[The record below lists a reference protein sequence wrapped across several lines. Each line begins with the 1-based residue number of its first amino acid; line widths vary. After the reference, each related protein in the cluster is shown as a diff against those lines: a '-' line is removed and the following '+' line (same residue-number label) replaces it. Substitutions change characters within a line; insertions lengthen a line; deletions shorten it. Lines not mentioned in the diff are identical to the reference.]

1 MRKRFF
7 LNCLLMLTLVLV
19 MSTSAF
25 AISESDVE
33 SAVSASGKEAVS
45 GNVLVWF
52 LCAIAFLKVSQKI
65 DSFLS
70 SLGLNVGHT
79 GGSMLSEAMIAMRA
93 INTATSAVGSALG
106 SRSRHGSAPASGK
119 SGSGSAA
126 AAGFFSGG
134 LVGMASRKIASDAVR
149 TATAEK
155 NIVQPQQAEA
165 TVSRTHASSDTHSGS
180 QSASER
186 RRQNTSQLDQNQQ
199 TVSSRAVKSEQQ
211 ERSQQALHES
221 QHSVDASQL
230 HQDTQSA
237 QEQQFHAAL
246 HTEDQQASHLAFQ
259 SEQGEFVGSV
269 VQSDEFDASSEE
281 ARTEQSQVMQSA
293 LQQEQIGATQREV
306 QSEESRHAQHDTDT
320 DGDGKCDTCGAAVS
334 LTVTWDADSNGGTI
348 NGKASFSETV
358 KPNSVPAA
366 PSASPVKTGHTF
378 KNWYTEKTGGKLYN
392 TVTSITTS
400 QTFYAQFT
408 ANTYTVTWNLG
419 DGRSE
424 TTEQTYG
431 EKLLL
436 PKDPERKNAE
446 FLGWFTEKDGGT
458 EVTTNTVFEET
469 AATMYYAHWEVTEL
483 FSVTVPATLPLVV
496 DEAGKVYV
504 ASASIVNNS
513 TGDVKVSSVSVTS
526 KNGWEFV
533 PYSTNMAKAKVD
545 AKQVGF
551 KINSSETSKTGDSEV
566 FTLAAPWTVKEANA
580 LSINYDAVVSA
591 VSQPVTGQEIMSV
604 VFVLEWA

>member
-119 SGSGSAA
+119 PGGGSAA

-165 TVSRTHASSDTHSGS
+165 TVSRTHVSSDTHSGS
-180 QSASER
+180 QSASEQQ
-186 RRQNTSQLDQNQQ
+186 RQNTSQLDQNQQ
-199 TVSSRAVKSEQQ
+199 TVSSRAVNSEQR
-211 ERSQQALHES
+211 EKSQQALHES
-221 QHSVDASQL
+221 QHSMDASQL
-230 HQDTQSA
+230 HQDTQTA

-246 HTEDQQASHLAFQ
+246 HTEDQQASHLSFQ
-259 SEQGEFVGSV
+259 SENSEFAGSV
-269 VQSDEFDASSEE
+269 VQSDEFEASSEE

-293 LQQEQIGATQREV
+293 LQQEQIGVTQRE
-306 QSEESRHAQHDTDT
+306 QAQHTQQETQSSTFGQVESQSRQHTAQSDKQFFSVRNGLSKTTIAERTVQTQERPGRFLHSRTPSAAPASAPANEAPAARPAPIPSAPTQFRSFGGTLFAKSLYQGGAFANDVIGTVAKGDYRTIGSITGETATRSLMSYMGFTALGEHAPNIPRYQDVEIGGGRITGREFTPQHPGGIDFCMYHADQYAKPKGDYSKVYSADDAAWYKQYAEDTVERKPYQAE
-320 DGDGKCDTCGAAVS
+320 DGKIAYHEKIVQK
-334 LTVTWDADSNGGTI
+334 L
-348 NGKASFSETV
+348 
-358 KPNSVPAA
+358 PNP
-366 PSASPVKTGHTF
+366 P
-378 KNWYTEKTGGKLYN
+378 
-392 TVTSITTS
+392 
-400 QTFYAQFT
+400 Q
-408 ANTYTVTWNLG
+408 
-419 DGRSE
+419 R
-424 TTEQTYG
+424 
-431 EKLLL
+431 
-436 PKDPERKNAE
+436 KDR
-446 FLGWFTEKDGGT
+446 
-458 EVTTNTVFEET
+458 
-469 AATMYYAHWEVTEL
+469 M
-483 FSVTVPATLPLVV
+483 
-496 DEAGKVYV
+496 
-504 ASASIVNNS
+504 
-513 TGDVKVSSVSVTS
+513 
-526 KNGWEFV
+526 
-533 PYSTNMAKAKVD
+533 
-545 AKQVGF
+545 
-551 KINSSETSKTGDSEV
+551 
-566 FTLAAPWTVKEANA
+566 
-580 LSINYDAVVSA
+580 
-591 VSQPVTGQEIMSV
+591 
-604 VFVLEWA
+604 

>member
-106 SRSRHGSAPASGK
+106 NRSRHGSAPASGK
-119 SGSGSAA
+119 SGGGSAA

-149 TATAEK
+149 TATTEK
-155 NIVQPQQAEA
+155 NIVQPQQAES

-180 QSASER
+180 QTASEQQ
-186 RRQNTSQLDQNQQ
+186 RQNTSQLDQNQQ
-199 TVSSRAVKSEQQ
+199 TVSSRVVNSEQR
-211 ERSQQALHES
+211 EKSQQALHES
-221 QHSVDASQL
+221 QHSMDASQL
-230 HQDTQSA
+230 HQDTQTA

-269 VQSDEFDASSEE
+269 VQSDEFEASSEE

-293 LQQEQIGATQREV
+293 LQQEQIGVTQREQAQYTQQETQSSTFGQVESQSRQHTAQSDKQFFSVRNGLSKTTIAERTV
-306 QSEESRHAQHDTDT
+306 QAQERPGRFLHSRTPSAAPASAPANEAPAARPAPIPSAPTQFRSFGGTLFAKSLYQGGAFANDVIGTVAKGDYRTTGSITGETATRSLMSYMGFTTLGEHATNIPRYQDVEIGGGRITGREFTPEHPGGIDFCMYHADQYAQPKGDYSKVYSADDAAWYKQYAEDTVERKPYQAE
-320 DGDGKCDTCGAAVS
+320 DGKIAYHEKIVQK
-334 LTVTWDADSNGGTI
+334 L
-348 NGKASFSETV
+348 
-358 KPNSVPAA
+358 PNP
-366 PSASPVKTGHTF
+366 P
-378 KNWYTEKTGGKLYN
+378 
-392 TVTSITTS
+392 
-400 QTFYAQFT
+400 Q
-408 ANTYTVTWNLG
+408 
-419 DGRSE
+419 R
-424 TTEQTYG
+424 
-431 EKLLL
+431 
-436 PKDPERKNAE
+436 KDR
-446 FLGWFTEKDGGT
+446 
-458 EVTTNTVFEET
+458 
-469 AATMYYAHWEVTEL
+469 M
-483 FSVTVPATLPLVV
+483 
-496 DEAGKVYV
+496 
-504 ASASIVNNS
+504 
-513 TGDVKVSSVSVTS
+513 
-526 KNGWEFV
+526 
-533 PYSTNMAKAKVD
+533 
-545 AKQVGF
+545 
-551 KINSSETSKTGDSEV
+551 
-566 FTLAAPWTVKEANA
+566 
-580 LSINYDAVVSA
+580 
-591 VSQPVTGQEIMSV
+591 
-604 VFVLEWA
+604 

>member
-7 LNCLLMLTLVLV
+7 LNCLLILTLVVV

-106 SRSRHGSAPASGK
+106 GHSRHGSAPASGK

-180 QSASER
+180 QTASEQQ
-186 RRQNTSQLDQNQQ
+186 RQNTSHLNQN
-199 TVSSRAVKSEQQ
+199 
-211 ERSQQALHES
+211 
-221 QHSVDASQL
+221 
-230 HQDTQSA
+230 TQSA

-293 LQQEQIGATQREV
+293 LQQEQSGITQRDV
-306 QSEESRHAQHDTDT
+306 QSEESRHAQHDTMAGFHTEQSGITQREQAQHIQQDT
-320 DGDGKCDTCGAAVS
+320 QAATFGQVESQSRQHTAQSDKQFFSVRNGLSKTTIAERTVQAQERPGRFLHSRTPSAAPASAPANEAPAARPAPIPSAPTQFRSFGGTLFAKSLYQGGAFANDVIDTVAKGDYRTTGSITGETARRSLMSYMGFTALGEHAPNIPRYQDVEIGGGRITGREFTPEHPGGIDFCMYHADQYKQPKGDYSKIYSADDAAWYKQYAADTVERKPYQAEDGKIAYHEKIVQK
-334 LTVTWDADSNGGTI
+334 L
-348 NGKASFSETV
+348 
-358 KPNSVPAA
+358 PNP
-366 PSASPVKTGHTF
+366 P
-378 KNWYTEKTGGKLYN
+378 
-392 TVTSITTS
+392 
-400 QTFYAQFT
+400 Q
-408 ANTYTVTWNLG
+408 
-419 DGRSE
+419 R
-424 TTEQTYG
+424 
-431 EKLLL
+431 
-436 PKDPERKNAE
+436 KDR
-446 FLGWFTEKDGGT
+446 
-458 EVTTNTVFEET
+458 
-469 AATMYYAHWEVTEL
+469 M
-483 FSVTVPATLPLVV
+483 
-496 DEAGKVYV
+496 
-504 ASASIVNNS
+504 
-513 TGDVKVSSVSVTS
+513 
-526 KNGWEFV
+526 
-533 PYSTNMAKAKVD
+533 
-545 AKQVGF
+545 
-551 KINSSETSKTGDSEV
+551 
-566 FTLAAPWTVKEANA
+566 
-580 LSINYDAVVSA
+580 
-591 VSQPVTGQEIMSV
+591 
-604 VFVLEWA
+604 

>member
-106 SRSRHGSAPASGK
+106 SRSHHASAPASGK
-119 SGSGSAA
+119 SGVGSAA
-126 AAGFFSGG
+126 SAGFFSGG

-180 QSASER
+180 QTASEQQ
-186 RRQNTSQLDQNQQ
+186 RQNTSQLDQNQQ
-199 TVSSRAVKSEQQ
+199 TVSSRVVNSEQR
-211 ERSQQALHES
+211 EKSQQALHES
-221 QHSVDASQL
+221 QHSMDASQL
-230 HQDTQSA
+230 HQDTQTA

-269 VQSDEFDASSEE
+269 VQSDEFEASSEE

-293 LQQEQIGATQREV
+293 LQQEQIGVTQREQAQYTQQETQSSTFGQVESQSRQHTAQSDKQFFSVRNGLSKTTIAERTV
-306 QSEESRHAQHDTDT
+306 QAQERPGRFLHSRTPSAAPASAPANEAPAARPAPIPSAPTQFRSFGGTLFAKSLYQGGAFANDVIGTVAKGDYRTTGSITGETATRSLMSYMGFTTLGEHATNIPRYQDVEIGGGRITGREFTPEHPGGIDFCMYHADQYAQPKGDYSKVYSADDAAWYKQYAEDTVERKPYQAE
-320 DGDGKCDTCGAAVS
+320 DGKIAYHEKIVQK
-334 LTVTWDADSNGGTI
+334 L
-348 NGKASFSETV
+348 
-358 KPNSVPAA
+358 PNP
-366 PSASPVKTGHTF
+366 P
-378 KNWYTEKTGGKLYN
+378 
-392 TVTSITTS
+392 
-400 QTFYAQFT
+400 Q
-408 ANTYTVTWNLG
+408 
-419 DGRSE
+419 R
-424 TTEQTYG
+424 
-431 EKLLL
+431 
-436 PKDPERKNAE
+436 KDR
-446 FLGWFTEKDGGT
+446 
-458 EVTTNTVFEET
+458 
-469 AATMYYAHWEVTEL
+469 M
-483 FSVTVPATLPLVV
+483 
-496 DEAGKVYV
+496 
-504 ASASIVNNS
+504 
-513 TGDVKVSSVSVTS
+513 
-526 KNGWEFV
+526 
-533 PYSTNMAKAKVD
+533 
-545 AKQVGF
+545 
-551 KINSSETSKTGDSEV
+551 
-566 FTLAAPWTVKEANA
+566 
-580 LSINYDAVVSA
+580 
-591 VSQPVTGQEIMSV
+591 
-604 VFVLEWA
+604 

>member
-106 SRSRHGSAPASGK
+106 GRSRHGSAPASGK
-119 SGSGSAA
+119 SSSGSAA

-180 QSASER
+180 QSASEQQ
-186 RRQNTSQLDQNQQ
+186 RQNTSQLDQNQQ
-199 TVSSRAVKSEQQ
+199 TVSSRAVNSEQR
-211 ERSQQALHES
+211 EKSQQALHES
-221 QHSVDASQL
+221 QHSMDASQI
-230 HQDTQSA
+230 HQDTQTA

-293 LQQEQIGATQREV
+293 LQQEQIGVTQRE
-306 QSEESRHAQHDTDT
+306 QAQHTQQDTQAVTFGQVESQSQQHTAQSNKQFFSVRNGLSKTTIAERTVQAQERPGRFLHSRTPSAAPASAPANEAPAGRSAPIPSTPTQFRSFGGTLFAKSLYQGGAFANDVIGTVAKGDYRTTGSITGETATRSLMSYMGFTALGEHATNIPRYQDVEIGGGRITGREFTPEHPGGIDFCMYHADQYAKPKGDYSKIYSADDAAWYKQYAADT
-320 DGDGKCDTCGAAVS
+320 VERKPYQTEDGKIAYHEKIVQK
-334 LTVTWDADSNGGTI
+334 L
-348 NGKASFSETV
+348 
-358 KPNSVPAA
+358 PNP
-366 PSASPVKTGHTF
+366 P
-378 KNWYTEKTGGKLYN
+378 
-392 TVTSITTS
+392 
-400 QTFYAQFT
+400 Q
-408 ANTYTVTWNLG
+408 
-419 DGRSE
+419 R
-424 TTEQTYG
+424 
-431 EKLLL
+431 
-436 PKDPERKNAE
+436 KDR
-446 FLGWFTEKDGGT
+446 
-458 EVTTNTVFEET
+458 
-469 AATMYYAHWEVTEL
+469 M
-483 FSVTVPATLPLVV
+483 
-496 DEAGKVYV
+496 
-504 ASASIVNNS
+504 
-513 TGDVKVSSVSVTS
+513 
-526 KNGWEFV
+526 
-533 PYSTNMAKAKVD
+533 
-545 AKQVGF
+545 
-551 KINSSETSKTGDSEV
+551 
-566 FTLAAPWTVKEANA
+566 
-580 LSINYDAVVSA
+580 
-591 VSQPVTGQEIMSV
+591 
-604 VFVLEWA
+604 

>member
-7 LNCLLMLTLVLV
+7 LNCLLILVLVAV

-119 SGSGSAA
+119 SGGGSAA

-149 TATAEK
+149 TATTEK

-180 QSASER
+180 QSASEQQ
-186 RRQNTSQLDQNQQ
+186 RQNTSQLDQNQQ
-199 TVSSRAVKSEQQ
+199 TVSSRAVNSEQR
-211 ERSQQALHES
+211 EKSQQALHES
-221 QHSVDASQL
+221 QHSVDASQI
-230 HQDTQSA
+230 HQDTQTA

-269 VQSDEFDASSEE
+269 VQSDEFEASSEE

-293 LQQEQIGATQREV
+293 LQQEQIGVTQREQAQYTQQETQSSTFGQVESQSRQHTAQSNKQFFSVRNGLSKTTIAERTV
-306 QSEESRHAQHDTDT
+306 QAQERPGRFLHAR
-320 DGDGKCDTCGAAVS
+320 
-334 LTVTWDADSNGGTI
+334 
-348 NGKASFSETV
+348 
-358 KPNSVPAA
+358 A
-366 PSASPVKTGHTF
+366 PSAAPASAPASEVSAARPAPIPSAPTQFRSFGGTLFAKSLYQGGAFANDVIGTVAKGDYRTIGPITGETATRSLLSYMGLTALGEHAT
-378 KNWYTEKTGGKLYN
+378 NIPRYQDVEIGGGRITGREFTPEHPGGIDFCMYHAD
-392 TVTSITTS
+392 
-400 QTFYAQFT
+400 QYAQPKGDYSKVYS
-408 ANTYTVTWNLG
+408 ADDAAWYKQYAADTV
-419 DGRSE
+419 
-424 TTEQTYG
+424 
-431 EKLLL
+431 
-436 PKDPERKNAE
+436 ERKPYQ
-446 FLGWFTEKDGGT
+446 TEDGKIAYHEKIVQKLPNPPQRKDR
-458 EVTTNTVFEET
+458 
-469 AATMYYAHWEVTEL
+469 M
-483 FSVTVPATLPLVV
+483 
-496 DEAGKVYV
+496 
-504 ASASIVNNS
+504 
-513 TGDVKVSSVSVTS
+513 
-526 KNGWEFV
+526 
-533 PYSTNMAKAKVD
+533 
-545 AKQVGF
+545 
-551 KINSSETSKTGDSEV
+551 
-566 FTLAAPWTVKEANA
+566 
-580 LSINYDAVVSA
+580 
-591 VSQPVTGQEIMSV
+591 
-604 VFVLEWA
+604 

>member
-7 LNCLLMLTLVLV
+7 LNCLLILTLVIV
-19 MSTSAF
+19 MSTNAF

-119 SGSGSAA
+119 SGGGSAA

-134 LVGMASRKIASDAVR
+134 LVGMAGRKIASDAVR
-149 TATAEK
+149 TATTEK

-165 TVSRTHASSDTHSGS
+165 TVSRTHANSDTHSGS
-180 QSASER
+180 QSASEQQ
-186 RRQNTSQLDQNQQ
+186 RQNTSQLDQNQQ

-211 ERSQQALHES
+211 EKNQQALHES
-221 QHSVDASQL
+221 QHSMDASQL
-230 HQDTQSA
+230 HQDTQTA

-293 LQQEQIGATQREV
+293 LQQEQIGATQREQAQYTQQEPQSSTFGQVESQSRQHTAQSDKQFFSVRNGLSKTTIAERTV
-306 QSEESRHAQHDTDT
+306 QTQERPGRFLHSRTPSAAPASAPANEAPAARPAPIPSAPTQFRSFGGTLFAKSLYQGGAFANDVIGTVAKGDYRTTGSITGETATRSLMSYMGFTALGEHAPNIPRYQDVEIGGGRITGREFTPEHPGGIDFCMYHADQYAKPKGDYSKIYSADDAAWYKQYAADTVERKPYQT
-320 DGDGKCDTCGAAVS
+320 EDGKIAYHEKIVQK
-334 LTVTWDADSNGGTI
+334 L
-348 NGKASFSETV
+348 
-358 KPNSVPAA
+358 PNP
-366 PSASPVKTGHTF
+366 P
-378 KNWYTEKTGGKLYN
+378 
-392 TVTSITTS
+392 
-400 QTFYAQFT
+400 Q
-408 ANTYTVTWNLG
+408 
-419 DGRSE
+419 R
-424 TTEQTYG
+424 
-431 EKLLL
+431 
-436 PKDPERKNAE
+436 KDR
-446 FLGWFTEKDGGT
+446 
-458 EVTTNTVFEET
+458 
-469 AATMYYAHWEVTEL
+469 M
-483 FSVTVPATLPLVV
+483 
-496 DEAGKVYV
+496 
-504 ASASIVNNS
+504 
-513 TGDVKVSSVSVTS
+513 
-526 KNGWEFV
+526 
-533 PYSTNMAKAKVD
+533 
-545 AKQVGF
+545 
-551 KINSSETSKTGDSEV
+551 
-566 FTLAAPWTVKEANA
+566 
-580 LSINYDAVVSA
+580 
-591 VSQPVTGQEIMSV
+591 
-604 VFVLEWA
+604 

>member
-93 INTATSAVGSALG
+93 INTATSAIGSALG

-119 SGSGSAA
+119 PGGGSAA

-155 NIVQPQQAEA
+155 NIAQPQQAEA

-180 QSASER
+180 QSASEQQ
-186 RRQNTSQLDQNQQ
+186 RQNTSQLDQNQQ
-199 TVSSRAVKSEQQ
+199 TVSSRAVNSEQR
-211 ERSQQALHES
+211 EKSQQALHES
-221 QHSVDASQL
+221 QHSMDASQL
-230 HQDTQSA
+230 HQNTQTA

-269 VQSDEFDASSEE
+269 VQSDEFEASSEE

-293 LQQEQIGATQREV
+293 LQQEQIGVTQREQAQYTQQETQSSTFGQVESQSRQHTAQSDKQFFSVRNGLSKTTIAERTV
-306 QSEESRHAQHDTDT
+306 QAQERPGRFLHSRTPSAAPASAPANEAPAARPAPIPSAPTQFRSFGGTLFAKSLYQGGAFANDVIGTVAKGDYRTTGSITGETATRSLMSYMGFTTLGEHATNIPRYQDVEIGGGRITGREFTPEHPGGIDFCMYHADQYAQPKGDYSKVYSADDAAWYKQYAEDTVERKPYQAE
-320 DGDGKCDTCGAAVS
+320 DGKIAYHEKIVQK
-334 LTVTWDADSNGGTI
+334 L
-348 NGKASFSETV
+348 
-358 KPNSVPAA
+358 PNP
-366 PSASPVKTGHTF
+366 P
-378 KNWYTEKTGGKLYN
+378 
-392 TVTSITTS
+392 
-400 QTFYAQFT
+400 Q
-408 ANTYTVTWNLG
+408 
-419 DGRSE
+419 R
-424 TTEQTYG
+424 
-431 EKLLL
+431 
-436 PKDPERKNAE
+436 KDR
-446 FLGWFTEKDGGT
+446 
-458 EVTTNTVFEET
+458 
-469 AATMYYAHWEVTEL
+469 M
-483 FSVTVPATLPLVV
+483 
-496 DEAGKVYV
+496 
-504 ASASIVNNS
+504 
-513 TGDVKVSSVSVTS
+513 
-526 KNGWEFV
+526 
-533 PYSTNMAKAKVD
+533 
-545 AKQVGF
+545 
-551 KINSSETSKTGDSEV
+551 
-566 FTLAAPWTVKEANA
+566 
-580 LSINYDAVVSA
+580 
-591 VSQPVTGQEIMSV
+591 
-604 VFVLEWA
+604 

>member
-7 LNCLLMLTLVLV
+7 LNCLLMLTLALV

-149 TATAEK
+149 TATTEK
-155 NIVQPQQAEA
+155 NIVQPQQAES

-180 QSASER
+180 QTASEQQ
-186 RRQNTSQLDQNQQ
+186 RQNTSQLDQNQQ
-199 TVSSRAVKSEQQ
+199 TVSSRAVNSEQR
-211 ERSQQALHES
+211 EKSQQALHES
-221 QHSVDASQL
+221 QHSMDASHL
-230 HQDTQSA
+230 HQDTQTA

-293 LQQEQIGATQREV
+293 LQQEQIGVTQREV
-306 QSEESRHAQHDTDT
+306 QSEESHHAQHDTMDGFHTEQSGITQHTQQDT
-320 DGDGKCDTCGAAVS
+320 QTVTFGQVESQSQQHTAQSNKQFFSVRNGLSKTTIAERTVQAQERPGRFLHSRTPSAAPAPAPANEAPAARSAPIPSAPTQFRSFGGTLFAKSLYQGGAFANDVIGTVAQGDYRTTGSITGETATRSLLSYMGFTALGEHATNIPRYQDVEIGGGRITGREFTPEHPGGIDFCMYHADQYAQPKGDYSKVYSADDAAWYKQYAADTVERKPYQTEDGKIAYHEKIVQK
-334 LTVTWDADSNGGTI
+334 L
-348 NGKASFSETV
+348 
-358 KPNSVPAA
+358 PNP
-366 PSASPVKTGHTF
+366 P
-378 KNWYTEKTGGKLYN
+378 
-392 TVTSITTS
+392 
-400 QTFYAQFT
+400 Q
-408 ANTYTVTWNLG
+408 
-419 DGRSE
+419 R
-424 TTEQTYG
+424 
-431 EKLLL
+431 
-436 PKDPERKNAE
+436 KDR
-446 FLGWFTEKDGGT
+446 
-458 EVTTNTVFEET
+458 
-469 AATMYYAHWEVTEL
+469 M
-483 FSVTVPATLPLVV
+483 
-496 DEAGKVYV
+496 
-504 ASASIVNNS
+504 
-513 TGDVKVSSVSVTS
+513 
-526 KNGWEFV
+526 
-533 PYSTNMAKAKVD
+533 
-545 AKQVGF
+545 
-551 KINSSETSKTGDSEV
+551 
-566 FTLAAPWTVKEANA
+566 
-580 LSINYDAVVSA
+580 
-591 VSQPVTGQEIMSV
+591 
-604 VFVLEWA
+604 

>member
-7 LNCLLMLTLVLV
+7 LNCLLILALVAV
-19 MSTSAF
+19 MSTNAF

-119 SGSGSAA
+119 SDGGSAA

-149 TATAEK
+149 TATTEK
-155 NIVQPQQAEA
+155 NIVQPQQTEA

-180 QSASER
+180 QSASEQQ
-186 RRQNTSQLDQNQQ
+186 RQNTSQLDQNQQ
-199 TVSSRAVKSEQQ
+199 TVSSRTVNSEQR
-211 ERSQQALHES
+211 EKSQQALHES
-221 QHSVDASQL
+221 QRSVDASQI

-293 LQQEQIGATQREV
+293 LQQEQIGVTQREV
-306 QSEESRHAQHDTDT
+306 QSEESRHVQYDTMAGFHTEQSGITQREQVQHTQQDTQTAAFHSAQSDKQFFSVRNGLSKTT
-320 DGDGKCDTCGAAVS
+320 IAERAVQAQERPGRFLHS
-334 LTVTWDADSNGGTI
+334 R
-348 NGKASFSETV
+348 
-358 KPNSVPAA
+358 A
-366 PSASPVKTGHTF
+366 PSAAPASAPAGEAPAARPAPIPSAPTQFRSFGGTLFAKSLYQGGAFANDVIGTVAKGDYRTTG
-378 KNWYTEKTGGKLYN
+378 
-392 TVTSITTS
+392 SITGETATRS
-400 QTFYAQFT
+400 LMSYMGFTALGEHAPNIPRYQNVEIGGGRITGREFTPEHPGGIDFCMYHADQYAQPKGDYSKVYS
-408 ANTYTVTWNLG
+408 ADDAAWYKQYAADTV
-419 DGRSE
+419 
-424 TTEQTYG
+424 
-431 EKLLL
+431 
-436 PKDPERKNAE
+436 ERKPYQAE
-446 FLGWFTEKDGGT
+446 DGKIAYHEKI
-458 EVTTNTVFEET
+458 VQK
-469 AATMYYAHWEVTEL
+469 
-483 FSVTVPATLPLVV
+483 LPNPPQRK
-496 DEAGKVYV
+496 DR
-504 ASASIVNNS
+504 
-513 TGDVKVSSVSVTS
+513 
-526 KNGWEFV
+526 
-533 PYSTNMAKAKVD
+533 M
-545 AKQVGF
+545 
-551 KINSSETSKTGDSEV
+551 
-566 FTLAAPWTVKEANA
+566 
-580 LSINYDAVVSA
+580 
-591 VSQPVTGQEIMSV
+591 
-604 VFVLEWA
+604 

>member
-93 INTATSAVGSALG
+93 INTATSAIGSALG

-119 SGSGSAA
+119 PGGGSAA

-155 NIVQPQQAEA
+155 NIAQPQQAEA

-180 QSASER
+180 QTASEQQ
-186 RRQNTSQLDQNQQ
+186 RQNTSQLDQNQQ
-199 TVSSRAVKSEQQ
+199 TVSSRVVNSEQR
-211 ERSQQALHES
+211 EKSQQALHES
-221 QHSVDASQL
+221 QHSMDASQL
-230 HQDTQSA
+230 HQDTQTA

-269 VQSDEFDASSEE
+269 VQSDEFEASSEE

-293 LQQEQIGATQREV
+293 LQQEQIGVTQREQAQYTQQETQSSTFGQVESQSRQHTAQSDKQFFSVRNGLSKTTIAERTV
-306 QSEESRHAQHDTDT
+306 QAQERPGRFLHSRTPSAAPASAPANEAPAARPAPIPSAPTQFRSFGGTLFAKSLYQGGAFANDVIGTVAKGDYRTTGSITGETATRSLMSYMGFTTLGEHATNIPRYQDVEIGGGRITGREFTPEHPGGIDFCMYHADQYAQPKGDYSKVYSADDAAWYKQYAEDTVERKPYQAE
-320 DGDGKCDTCGAAVS
+320 DGKIAYHEKIVQK
-334 LTVTWDADSNGGTI
+334 L
-348 NGKASFSETV
+348 
-358 KPNSVPAA
+358 PNP
-366 PSASPVKTGHTF
+366 P
-378 KNWYTEKTGGKLYN
+378 
-392 TVTSITTS
+392 
-400 QTFYAQFT
+400 Q
-408 ANTYTVTWNLG
+408 
-419 DGRSE
+419 R
-424 TTEQTYG
+424 
-431 EKLLL
+431 
-436 PKDPERKNAE
+436 KDR
-446 FLGWFTEKDGGT
+446 
-458 EVTTNTVFEET
+458 
-469 AATMYYAHWEVTEL
+469 M
-483 FSVTVPATLPLVV
+483 
-496 DEAGKVYV
+496 
-504 ASASIVNNS
+504 
-513 TGDVKVSSVSVTS
+513 
-526 KNGWEFV
+526 
-533 PYSTNMAKAKVD
+533 
-545 AKQVGF
+545 
-551 KINSSETSKTGDSEV
+551 
-566 FTLAAPWTVKEANA
+566 
-580 LSINYDAVVSA
+580 
-591 VSQPVTGQEIMSV
+591 
-604 VFVLEWA
+604 

>member
-106 SRSRHGSAPASGK
+106 GHSRHGSVPASGK
-119 SGSGSAA
+119 SGVGSAA

-134 LVGMASRKIASDAVR
+134 LVGMASRKIASDAVH
-149 TATAEK
+149 TATTEK

-165 TVSRTHASSDTHSGS
+165 TVSRTHANSDTHSGS
-180 QSASER
+180 QSASEQQ
-186 RRQNTSQLDQNQQ
+186 RQNTSQLDQNQQ

-221 QHSVDASQL
+221 QHFVDASQL
-230 HQDTQSA
+230 HQDTQTA

-269 VQSDEFDASSEE
+269 VQSDEFEASSEE

-293 LQQEQIGATQREV
+293 LQQEQIGVTQREQAQYTQQETQSSTFGQVESQSRQHTAQSDKQFFSVRNGLSKTSIAERTV
-306 QSEESRHAQHDTDT
+306 QAQERPGRFLHSRTPSAAPASAPANEAPAARPAPIPSAPTQFRSFGGTLFAKSLYQGGAFANDVIGTVAKGDYRTTGSITGETATRSLMSYMGFTALGEHATNIPRYQDVEIGGGRITGREFTPEHPRGIDFCMYHADQYAQPKGDYSKVYSADDAAWYKQYAEDTVERKPYQAE
-320 DGDGKCDTCGAAVS
+320 DGKIAYHEKIVQK
-334 LTVTWDADSNGGTI
+334 L
-348 NGKASFSETV
+348 
-358 KPNSVPAA
+358 PNP
-366 PSASPVKTGHTF
+366 P
-378 KNWYTEKTGGKLYN
+378 
-392 TVTSITTS
+392 
-400 QTFYAQFT
+400 Q
-408 ANTYTVTWNLG
+408 
-419 DGRSE
+419 R
-424 TTEQTYG
+424 
-431 EKLLL
+431 
-436 PKDPERKNAE
+436 KDR
-446 FLGWFTEKDGGT
+446 
-458 EVTTNTVFEET
+458 
-469 AATMYYAHWEVTEL
+469 M
-483 FSVTVPATLPLVV
+483 
-496 DEAGKVYV
+496 
-504 ASASIVNNS
+504 
-513 TGDVKVSSVSVTS
+513 
-526 KNGWEFV
+526 
-533 PYSTNMAKAKVD
+533 
-545 AKQVGF
+545 
-551 KINSSETSKTGDSEV
+551 
-566 FTLAAPWTVKEANA
+566 
-580 LSINYDAVVSA
+580 
-591 VSQPVTGQEIMSV
+591 
-604 VFVLEWA
+604 

>member
-1 MRKRFF
+1 
-7 LNCLLMLTLVLV
+7 MLALVLV

-119 SGSGSAA
+119 PGGGSAA

-149 TATAEK
+149 TATTEK

-180 QSASER
+180 QSASEQQ
-186 RRQNTSQLDQNQQ
+186 RQNTSQLDQNQQ
-199 TVSSRAVKSEQQ
+199 TVSSRAVNSEQR
-211 ERSQQALHES
+211 EKSQQALHES
-221 QHSVDASQL
+221 QHSMDASQL
-230 HQDTQSA
+230 HQDTQTA

-269 VQSDEFDASSEE
+269 VQSDEFEASSEE

-293 LQQEQIGATQREV
+293 LQQEQIGVTQRE
-306 QSEESRHAQHDTDT
+306 QAQHTQQDTQTATFRQVESQSRQHTAQSDKQIFSVRNGLSKTTIAERTVQAQERPGRFLHSRTPSAAPASAPANEAPAARPAPIPSAPTQFRSFGGTLFAKSLYQGGAFANDVIGTVAKGDYRTTGSITGETATHSLMSYMGFTALGEHATNIPRYQDVEIGGGRITGREFTPEHPGGIDFCMYHADQYAKPKGDYSKVYSADDAAWYKQYAADT
-320 DGDGKCDTCGAAVS
+320 VERKPYQAEDGKIAYHEKIVQK
-334 LTVTWDADSNGGTI
+334 L
-348 NGKASFSETV
+348 
-358 KPNSVPAA
+358 PNP
-366 PSASPVKTGHTF
+366 P
-378 KNWYTEKTGGKLYN
+378 
-392 TVTSITTS
+392 
-400 QTFYAQFT
+400 Q
-408 ANTYTVTWNLG
+408 
-419 DGRSE
+419 R
-424 TTEQTYG
+424 
-431 EKLLL
+431 
-436 PKDPERKNAE
+436 KDR
-446 FLGWFTEKDGGT
+446 
-458 EVTTNTVFEET
+458 
-469 AATMYYAHWEVTEL
+469 M
-483 FSVTVPATLPLVV
+483 
-496 DEAGKVYV
+496 
-504 ASASIVNNS
+504 
-513 TGDVKVSSVSVTS
+513 
-526 KNGWEFV
+526 
-533 PYSTNMAKAKVD
+533 
-545 AKQVGF
+545 
-551 KINSSETSKTGDSEV
+551 
-566 FTLAAPWTVKEANA
+566 
-580 LSINYDAVVSA
+580 
-591 VSQPVTGQEIMSV
+591 
-604 VFVLEWA
+604 

>member
-7 LNCLLMLTLVLV
+7 LNCLLILVLVAV

-119 SGSGSAA
+119 PGGGSAA

-149 TATAEK
+149 TATTEK

-165 TVSRTHASSDTHSGS
+165 TVSRTHANSDTHSGS
-180 QSASER
+180 QSASEQQ
-186 RRQNTSQLDQNQQ
+186 RQNTSQLDQNQQ
-199 TVSSRAVKSEQQ
+199 TVSSRAVNSEQR
-211 ERSQQALHES
+211 ENSQQALHES
-221 QHSVDASQL
+221 QHSVDASQI
-230 HQDTQSA
+230 HQDTQTA

-246 HTEDQQASHLAFQ
+246 QTEDQQASHLAFQ

-293 LQQEQIGATQREV
+293 LQQEQIGATQRE
-306 QSEESRHAQHDTDT
+306 QAQHTQQDTQAATFGQVESQSRQHTAQSDKQFFSVRNGLSKTTIAERTVQAQERPGRFLHSRTPSAAPASAPASEVSAARPAPIPSAPTQFRSFGGTLFAKSLYQGGAFANDVIGTVAKGDYRTTGSITGETATRSLMSYMGFTALGEHATNIPRYQDVEIGGGRITGREFTPEHPGGIDFCMYHADQYAKPKGDYSKVYSADDAAWYKQYAADT
-320 DGDGKCDTCGAAVS
+320 VERKPYQAEDGKIAYHEKIVQK
-334 LTVTWDADSNGGTI
+334 L
-348 NGKASFSETV
+348 
-358 KPNSVPAA
+358 PNP
-366 PSASPVKTGHTF
+366 P
-378 KNWYTEKTGGKLYN
+378 
-392 TVTSITTS
+392 
-400 QTFYAQFT
+400 Q
-408 ANTYTVTWNLG
+408 
-419 DGRSE
+419 R
-424 TTEQTYG
+424 
-431 EKLLL
+431 
-436 PKDPERKNAE
+436 KDR
-446 FLGWFTEKDGGT
+446 
-458 EVTTNTVFEET
+458 
-469 AATMYYAHWEVTEL
+469 M
-483 FSVTVPATLPLVV
+483 
-496 DEAGKVYV
+496 
-504 ASASIVNNS
+504 
-513 TGDVKVSSVSVTS
+513 
-526 KNGWEFV
+526 
-533 PYSTNMAKAKVD
+533 
-545 AKQVGF
+545 
-551 KINSSETSKTGDSEV
+551 
-566 FTLAAPWTVKEANA
+566 
-580 LSINYDAVVSA
+580 
-591 VSQPVTGQEIMSV
+591 
-604 VFVLEWA
+604 

>member
-7 LNCLLMLTLVLV
+7 LNCLLILVLVAV

-33 SAVSASGKEAVS
+33 SAVSASGKEAIS

-119 SGSGSAA
+119 PGGGSAA

-149 TATAEK
+149 TATTEK

-165 TVSRTHASSDTHSGS
+165 TVSRTHANSDTHSGS
-180 QSASER
+180 QSASEQQ
-186 RRQNTSQLDQNQQ
+186 RQNTSQLDQNQQ
-199 TVSSRAVKSEQQ
+199 TVSSRAVNSEQR
-211 ERSQQALHES
+211 EKSQQALHES
-221 QHSVDASQL
+221 QHSMDASQL

-246 HTEDQQASHLAFQ
+246 HTEDQQASHLSFQ

-293 LQQEQIGATQREV
+293 LQQEQIGVTQREQAQYTQQETQSSTFGQVESQSRQHTAQSDKQFFSVRNGLSKTTIAERTV
-306 QSEESRHAQHDTDT
+306 QAQERPGRFLHAR
-320 DGDGKCDTCGAAVS
+320 
-334 LTVTWDADSNGGTI
+334 
-348 NGKASFSETV
+348 
-358 KPNSVPAA
+358 A
-366 PSASPVKTGHTF
+366 PSAAPASAPVSEAPAARPAPIPSAPTQFRSFGGTLFAKSLYQGGAFANDVIGTVAQGDYRTTG
-378 KNWYTEKTGGKLYN
+378 
-392 TVTSITTS
+392 SITGETATRS
-400 QTFYAQFT
+400 LMSYMGFT
-408 ANTYTVTWNLG
+408 ALGEHATNIPHYQDVEIGGGRITGREFTPEHPGGIDFCMYHADQYTQPKG
-419 DGRSE
+419 DYSKVYSADDAAWYKQYAE
-424 TTEQTYG
+424 DTV
-431 EKLLL
+431 
-436 PKDPERKNAE
+436 ERKPYQ
-446 FLGWFTEKDGGT
+446 TEDGKIAYHEKIVQKLPNPPQRKDR
-458 EVTTNTVFEET
+458 
-469 AATMYYAHWEVTEL
+469 M
-483 FSVTVPATLPLVV
+483 
-496 DEAGKVYV
+496 
-504 ASASIVNNS
+504 
-513 TGDVKVSSVSVTS
+513 
-526 KNGWEFV
+526 
-533 PYSTNMAKAKVD
+533 
-545 AKQVGF
+545 
-551 KINSSETSKTGDSEV
+551 
-566 FTLAAPWTVKEANA
+566 
-580 LSINYDAVVSA
+580 
-591 VSQPVTGQEIMSV
+591 
-604 VFVLEWA
+604 